1 MRFPEFTGAY
11 LQTTIGNLTTKVGS
25 GITPK
30 GGDSVYTTEGH
41 PFVRSQNVGYGNML
55 LKDIAYIDNQT
66 HQKQLS
72 TEIKKGDVLLNIT
85 GASIGRSCVAS
96 NDVIGG
102 NVNQHVCI
110 IRPNEKVLT
119 DYLCCLLLSDKG
131 QKQIDSFQA
140 GGNRQGLNYE
150 QIKSFRFSIPTIQEQ
165 TKVSSLLSLI
175 NERIATQSRAI
186 EDLKRL
192 RLAIQDKLIEQLVC
206 SNDLKSFSEVYE
218 VAGEGG
224 TPDTSKREYYEGG
237 TIPFI
242 KIDDLANK
250 YLKEHKD
257 SITEL
262 GMCKSSAWLVPANSL
277 IFSNG
282 ATIGSASINSYPVA
296 TKQGV
301 LGIVPKNNIS
311 VEYLYYLM
319 TSTYFKKQ
327 VHRIITHGTMATAY
341 LRDINKIAVPIPNID
356 KQKYVSLVLSSL
368 SRKEDIEIQMLCR
381 LQNQKQYLLQ
391 RMFI

>member
-1 MRFPEFTGAY
+1 MRANPDFCEEDFLHHIIANERFISYVMSGA
-11 LQTTIGNLTTKVGS
+11 
-25 GITPK
+25 K
-30 GGDSVYTTEGH
+30 GVKMPRGDKEQMKEYKTALPSKKE
-41 PFVRSQNVGYGNML
+41 
-55 LKDIAYIDNQT
+55 
-66 HQKQLS
+66 QLPIS
-72 TEIKKGDVLLNIT
+72 
-85 GASIGRSCVAS
+85 
-96 NDVIGG
+96 
-102 NVNQHVCI
+102 
-110 IRPNEKVLT
+110 
-119 DYLCCLLLSDKG
+119 LLLS
-131 QKQIDSFQA
+131 
-140 GGNRQGLNYE
+140 
-150 QIKSFRFSIPTIQEQ
+150 
-165 TKVSSLLSLI
+165 LLDEHIIS
-175 NERIATQSRAI
+175 QSRAI

-192 RLAIQDKLIEQLVC
+192 RLAFQDKLIEQLVC

-224 TPDTSKREYYEGG
+224 TPDTSKREYYDGG

-250 YLKEHKD
+250 YLKKHKD

-262 GMCKSSAWLVPANSL
+262 GMQKSSAWLVPANSL

-282 ATIGSASINSYPVA
+282 ATIGAASINSYPVA
-296 TKQGV
+296 TKQGI

-341 LRDINKIAVPIPNID
+341 LKDINKISVPIPSFD
-356 KQKYVSLVLSSL
+356 KQEYVSLVLSSL
-368 SRKEDIEIQMLCR
+368 SGKEAIETQMLSQ

>member
-1 MRFPEFTGAY
+1 MRFPEFTEEWAEY
-11 LQTTIGNLTTKVGS
+11 KL
-25 GITPK
+25 
-30 GGDSVYTTEGH
+30 GDIIEFSKDRVSSSSLNEDNYVSTE
-41 PFVRSQNVGYGNML
+41 NML
-55 LKDIAYIDNQT
+55 QDFQGIVKSQGVPPNINVIAFKRGDILI
-66 HQKQLS
+66 
-72 TEIKKGDVLLNIT
+72 
-85 GASIGRSCVAS
+85 S
-96 NDVIGG
+96 N
-102 NVNQHVCI
+102 
-110 IRPNEKVLT
+110 IRPYLKKVWKADREGGCSADVFVMRANPDFCEEDFLHHIIANERFISYVMSGAKGVKMPRGDKEQMKEYKTALPSKKEQ
-119 DYLCCLLLSDKG
+119 LPISLLLS
-131 QKQIDSFQA
+131 
-140 GGNRQGLNYE
+140 
-150 QIKSFRFSIPTIQEQ
+150 
-165 TKVSSLLSLI
+165 LLD
-175 NERIATQSRAI
+175 ERIISQSRAI

-192 RLAIQDKLIEQLVC
+192 RLAFQDKLIEQLVC

-224 TPDTSKREYYEGG
+224 TPDTSKREYYDGG

-250 YLKEHKD
+250 YLKKHKD

-262 GMCKSSAWLVPANSL
+262 GMQKSSAWLVPANSL

-282 ATIGSASINSYPVA
+282 ATIGAASINSYPVA
-296 TKQGV
+296 TKQGI

-341 LRDINKIAVPIPNID
+341 LKDINKISVPIPSFD
-356 KQKYVSLVLSSL
+356 KQEYVSLVLSSL
-368 SRKEDIEIQMLCR
+368 SGKEAIETQMLSQ